1 MYTYEVAEGNAMK
14 ILTPWITDFSKI
26 KKKIIKMPTFILTQ
40 LDYPNGLHLEIEE
53 HANKIVFYS
62 NMELK
67 DNGDGTFTAPPSQFR
82 PE

>member
-1 MYTYEVAEGNAMK
+1 MK
-14 ILTPWITDFSKI
+14 ILTPWIDDFSKI
-26 KKKIIKMPTFILTQ
+26 KKTVIEMPTFILSQ
-40 LDYPNGLHLEIEE
+40 LDYPNGLHLKIEE

-67 DNGDGTFTAPPSQFR
+67 NNGDGTFTAPSSQFH